1 MGSLLPK
8 INNFEQVN
16 AKFMSARGRLQEER
30 KRLGLNQTEFGTIG
44 GVSRRTQMSYEANE
58 SSPNINY
65 WESIAKI
72 GADIQYILIG
82 LHSVNAE
89 RARTPSAS
97 TESANTTTQEIDT
110 RLREKIIWDE
120 LFGLLSPEDRGRLME
135 IAVTLA
141 EANAVINHPDR
152 NK

>member
-1 MGSLLPK
+1 MPK
-8 INNFEQVN
+8 INVFEQVN

-30 KRLGLNQTEFGTIG
+30 KRLGLNQTEFGAIG
-44 GVSRRTQMSYEANE
+44 GVSRRTQLSYEANE
-58 SSPNINY
+58 SSPNIKY

-72 GADIQYILIG
+72 GADVQYILTG
-82 LHSVNAE
+82 LHSVNAD
-89 RARTPSAS
+89 RIRLLPAS
-97 TESANTTTQEIDT
+97 TESANTITQEIDA
-110 RLREKIIWDE
+110 RIREKKIWDE
-120 LFGLLSPEDRGRLME
+120 LFGLLNPEDRGRLME